1 MICLVPG
8 CDLCTNLQPLK
19 TSESTPMEALADIE
33 PLRSPSPPLCDTIRA
48 VALMT
53 RPCSPSTFTAV
64 GVRAHAKSLSSSKGS
79 SGYASRSS
87 SPSSSRIPSRP
98 QSPSR
103 PRTSSHINNF
113 MDCKNPSRALSPP
126 RATLGLSPLSVSSV
140 STLSPSPSASDFV
153 TRSAV
158 RGNWLEGRSAGA
170 DRGIMKEERLK
181 HGPVL

>member
-1 MICLVPG
+1 MMICLVPG
-8 CDLCTNLQPLK
+8 CDLCTNLQTLK

-48 VALMT
+48 VALIMV
-53 RPCSPSTFTAV
+53 A

-103 PRTSSHINNF
+103 PRTPSHINNF
-113 MDCKNPSRALSPP
+113 RDCKNPSRALSPP

-153 TRSAV
+153 TRSAI
-158 RGNWLEGRSAGA
+158 RGHWLEGRSSGA
-170 DRGIMKEERLK
+170 DGGIMEEERLE